1 MRRAS
6 GPDPESSAP
15 EHPVATLRGVR
26 GPARVVAALTRDSA
40 RRWSDSPRL
49 RRSLVGWAL
58 LGLVLSAGSGLSAGW
73 LGGQA
78 ALGVGLGVG
87 WWVIITGFLLV
98 ALDLNCSYPDR
109 SPLDYLGLPNGL
121 TSIRAYMAVP
131 ILLYA
136 TMPPQA
142 EARPLFLCVASPIAL
157 LDVLDGWVAR
167 RVGLVTV
174 LGRALDPIMDA
185 TFFSLSAVACL
196 LLGFVPLWM
205 GLLVLERYAIPAIAF
220 LALYP
225 WLPRRP
231 EMVATRFG
239 KVNTFASGVA
249 LAGSSLLVLAGTPT
263 LAFDL
268 VMGAILA
275 ATAAGQIL
283 TLAQRGIE
291 ELRSRS

>member
-1 MRRAS
+1 MAS
-6 GPDPESSAP
+6 ASASRWRESPE
-15 EHPVATLRGVR
+15 
-26 GPARVVAALTRDSA
+26 
-40 RRWSDSPRL
+40 L
-49 RRSLVGWAL
+49 RRSFLGWAA
-58 LGLVLSAGSGLSAGW
+58 LGLLLTAGSGVSAGW
-73 LGGQA
+73 LGGRVGPGLW
-78 ALGVGLGVG
+78 LGLG
-87 WWVIITGFLLV
+87 WWVITTTFLLV
-98 ALDLNCSYPDR
+98 ALDLNRRYPDR
-109 SPLDYLGLPNGL
+109 APLSHLGLPNGL

-136 TMPPQA
+136 TLPPQT
-142 EARPLFLCVASPIAL
+142 EARPLFLCVASPVAL

-167 RVGLVTV
+167 RVGMVTV

-205 GLLVLERYAIPAIAF
+205 GLLVLARYGIPAIAF

-231 EMVATRFG
+231 EVVATRFG

-249 LAGSSLLVLAGTPT
+249 LAGSSLLVLAGAPT
-263 LAFDL
+263 LIFDL
-268 VMGAILA
+268 ILGAVLA

-283 TLAQRGIE
+283 TLVRRGVE